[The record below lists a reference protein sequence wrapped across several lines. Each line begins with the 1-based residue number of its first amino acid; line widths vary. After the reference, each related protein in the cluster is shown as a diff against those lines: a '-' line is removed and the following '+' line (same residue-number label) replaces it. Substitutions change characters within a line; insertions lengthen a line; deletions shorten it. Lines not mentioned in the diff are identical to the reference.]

1 MLSFETTT
9 PGGPLVP
16 VESEIPQPQGSE
28 VIVKMLAC
36 GVCHSDIHMH
46 DGVFDL
52 GHQKQLEVGVQ
63 VWSWVTKYS
72 VKSLPSGQNLKAL
85 QLVIAE

>member
-9 PGGPLVP
+9 PGGPLAA

-52 GHQKQLEVGVQ
+52 GHQKQRE
-63 VWSWVTKYS
+63 
-72 VKSLPSGQNLKAL
+72 
-85 QLVIAE
+85 

>member
-52 GHQKQLEVGVQ
+52 GHQK
-63 VWSWVTKYS
+63 
-72 VKSLPSGQNLKAL
+72 
-85 QLVIAE
+85 